1 MREGGDKV
9 SHTGGDGTRA
19 STYNCSHGEKDRS
32 ENLNIKPGTSNK
44 SPKLKLAWP
53 KIFTKFFIK
62 VKHSDSI
69 HEQATE
75 N

>member
-19 STYNCSHGEKDRS
+19 STYNCVKRREGQVRES
-32 ENLNIKPGTSNK
+32 EYQTRNLKQI
-44 SPKLKLAWP
+44 
-53 KIFTKFFIK
+53 TK
-62 VKHSDSI
+62 
-69 HEQATE
+69 